1 MDSFR
6 PPYENDPLEEE
17 EEETV
22 EEQKAEVTSEPD
34 QVNLIQPSSELTQAD
49 NQPGLT
55 KSLLTKLCLTE
66 EN

>member
-34 QVNLIQPSSELTQAD
+34 QVNLIQPSSELT
-49 NQPGLT
+49 
-55 KSLLTKLCLTE
+55 
-66 EN
+66 

>member
-6 PPYENDPLEEE
+6 PPYENDPLE

-34 QVNLIQPSSELTQAD
+34 QVILIQPSSELT
-49 NQPGLT
+49 
-55 KSLLTKLCLTE
+55 
-66 EN
+66 